1 MRSSDLHRTDSIVTL
16 LLRLFICTLVLAA
29 LLPGPVRA
37 EAARE
42 LSWKDLLPPRAAASE
57 TDNPFAKLTAEQRR
71 SLLDL
76 APLRERLAAGEPPL
90 TDIERAD
97 EKFLTDLLRRDGVDV
112 DGLLAARNRM
122 LAAHKARTRS
132 VNPALDG
139 QLVRMP
145 GYLLPLETSGKRIR
159 EFLLVPW
166 VGACIHTPPPP
177 PNQIVHVT
185 LDQPY
190 EHDGLFKPVMVTGRM
205 AARDSRRAVFV
216 VDGTSDVE
224 MSYVLKG
231 TRVESLSP

>member
-1 MRSSDLHRTDSIVTL
+1 VIPI
-16 LLRLFICTLVLAA
+16 LRLFTCVLVLAA

-42 LSWKDLLPPRAAASE
+42 LSWKDLLPPRAAAPE
-57 TDNPFAKLTAEQRR
+57 ADNPFAKLTAEQRR
-71 SLLDL
+71 SLLNL
-76 APLRERLAAGEPPL
+76 APLRERLAAGGAPL
-90 TDIERAD
+90 TDIERED
-97 EKFLTDLLRRDGVDV
+97 ERFLTDLLRREGVDV
-112 DGLLAARNRM
+112 DRLLALRSRMMAANEARSR
-122 LAAHKARTRS
+122 AP
-132 VNPALDG
+132 NPALDG
-139 QLVRMP
+139 QIVRMP
-145 GYLLPLETSGKRIR
+145 GYLLPLETSGKRVR

-205 AARDSRRAVFV
+205 AARDSRRSVFV
-216 VDGTSDVE
+216 VDGASDVE

-231 TRVESLSP
+231 TRVEAFSP